1 MNNLFIHIEYLLLSH
16 DCVIVPGL
24 GAFIAI
30 MHPAKFDFEKR
41 LITPPGRSVM
51 FNHAVSSDD
60 GLLANSYV
68 RKHDITFEE
77 ARQIILK
84 ETSLLKEQLNKDKEI
99 TTGNLGTLRIGEEG
113 NMIFTPAAD
122 VATLNSALGFEALQL
137 ATTPHR
143 QEATKSD
150 SAVTTAVH
158 KTHDSRFRFNKTFS
172 KIAAA
177 FIVLLTLT
185 LTMILNPIPADD
197 REQRASVVPVGAIIP
212 SPTDGSDI
220 KTGVPPEEAESLRVV
235 ETTEAEVS
243 LPDHYLIVATFKS
256 NSEAMNYIAAN
267 SKDADMQ
274 IVESRKVTRVAVAA
288 SDDLAELRKLLNS
301 KEIHGKYPNAW
312 IWTRN

>member
-1 MNNLFIHIEYLLLSH
+1 
-16 DCVIVPGL
+16 
-24 GAFIAI
+24 
-30 MHPAKFDFEKR
+30 
-41 LITPPGRSVM
+41 
-51 FNHAVSSDD
+51 
-60 GLLANSYV
+60 
-68 RKHDITFEE
+68 
-77 ARQIILK
+77 
-84 ETSLLKEQLNKDKEI
+84 
-99 TTGNLGTLRIGEEG
+99 
-113 NMIFTPAAD
+113 
-122 VATLNSALGFEALQL
+122 
-137 ATTPHR
+137 
-143 QEATKSD
+143 
-150 SAVTTAVH
+150 
-158 KTHDSRFRFNKTFS
+158 
-172 KIAAA
+172 
-177 FIVLLTLT
+177 
-185 LTMILNPIPADD
+185 MILNPIPADD